1 MYKYILYAG
10 VNGAG
15 KSTLYRTTHYQNTM
29 PRINTDEILREFG
42 DWRNTADLMKAG
54 RIAIERLNTYLQAGI
69 TFNQETTLCGHTIL
83 RTIRRAKQSGYGIEL
98 HYVGVNSPE
107 IAKQRISER
116 VKMGGH
122 GIPDKDVEK
131 RFGESLKNLHEII
144 DLCDLAALYDNT
156 NEFRRF
162 AIYKN
167 GEIVRLSKNVPE
179 WYIKWQK
186 GCH

>member
-1 MYKYILYAG
+1 MKKYILYAG

-15 KSTLYRTTHYQNTM
+15 KSTLYRTTRYQDMM

-42 DWRNTADLMKAG
+42 YW
-54 RIAIERLNTYLQAGI
+54 
-69 TFNQETTLCGHTIL
+69 
-83 RTIRRAKQSGYGIEL
+83 IEL
-98 HYVGVNSPE
+98 HYVGVDSPE
-107 IAKQRISER
+107 IAKQRIAER

-131 RFGESLKNLHEII
+131 RFGESLSNLHKII
-144 DLCDLAALYDNT
+144 GLCDLAALYDNT

-162 AIYKN
+162 AIYKS
-167 GEIVRLSKNVPE
+167 GEIVRLSKNIPD
-179 WYIKWQK
+179 WYIKWRE